1 MIPRLSCFGVI
12 GGFRVMRVSS
22 AVCDLPPPPS
32 SSSSSS
38 LVVRSIPP
46 STPERSCEQ
55 RAESREQR
63 AESREQR
70 ERERESNN
78 TRTYLPMFIMVCKAM
93 TRIRATA
100 AVNTKKPTV
109 VHWLSLRISV
119 STVIFSRQQSVAT
132 HALTR
137 RWIQKNLSTLAATTM
152 TAAAATTQRNV
163 QEQWRSTTPPTA
175 RRGQRASK

>member
-70 ERERESNN
+70 ERERESN
-78 TRTYLPMFIMVCKAM
+78 
-93 TRIRATA
+93 IRATA